1 MWTRRQDASMLWNS
15 SSCLVSSGEG
25 QKKMKQLFAPRSIN
39 TCGQKQWKS
48 DRLSEAVE
56 HSHKEMLSEL
66 CIVCLGSLCIA
77 LQFLKCSNFWP
88 RNHVV
93 VLSRRASNQRQSAR
107 NPRWVV
113 NQFRCL
119 KWNAQNSTVQH
130 QSQEKTAKQFTMAT
144 FYWMFEHIQYH
155 SISTTYSIR
164 LAWLR
169 ADFPLHTP
177 AETWTMKQLSNNWNK
192 TVQIRL
198 LSWNGFDW
206 SHLGSHQGFSDSFV
220 KEMGPNLMYNPFF
233 VKVLSPRICVLARK
247 QCKHGQARKFK
258 RADRDRNMT
267 FLGTVA
273 TVAFETQV
281 QHPLIIFDHLWL
293 SLIHDCGGG
302 VAPARFASS
311 SPSPLD
317 HQQHA
322 PAMVGVKAHNPK
334 LNATRTGRSRQ
345 APLVNAPG
353 LMQVLCIV
361 LMPCIIG
368 YVFDRARLTNIT
380 NCNNLNQ
387 IIYIYK

>member
-1 MWTRRQDASMLWNS
+1 M
-15 SSCLVSSGEG
+15 
-25 QKKMKQLFAPRSIN
+25 P
-39 TCGQKQWKS
+39 
-48 DRLSEAVE
+48 
-56 HSHKEMLSEL
+56 
-66 CIVCLGSLCIA
+66 
-77 LQFLKCSNFWP
+77 SNFS
-88 RNHVV
+88 NVV
-93 VLSRRASNQRQSAR
+93 IFGQETMSWFYHDGPQIRSKACAR
-107 NPRWVV
+107 NPRWVA
-113 NQFRCL
+113 NQFTCL
-119 KWNAQNSTVQH
+119 KWNAQNSTLQH

-177 AETWTMKQLSNNWNK
+177 AETSTMKQLSNNWNT

-220 KEMGPNLMYNPFF
+220 KEPGPNLMYNPFF

-281 QHPLIIFDHLWL
+281 QLYPLIIFDYLWSTMHAMSGVGHLKLWL
-293 SLIHDCGGG
+293 WSLQQGLLLLQAHWII
-302 VAPARFASS
+302 SS
-311 SPSPLD
+311 CMR
-317 HQQHA
+317 QQW
-322 PAMVGVKAHNPK
+322 
-334 LNATRTGRSRQ
+334 
-345 APLVNAPG
+345 
-353 LMQVLCIV
+353 
-361 LMPCIIG
+361 
-368 YVFDRARLTNIT
+368 
-380 NCNNLNQ
+380 
-387 IIYIYK
+387 